1 MYVHILVQSFQTL
14 TIYKEVFFSSASY
27 DFIFW
32 FSIFISKHNAQI
44 LFESSKLSFDLLSVQ
59 LFVLFLQDG
68 FLSP

>member
-32 FSIFISKHNAQI
+32 FSIFIHKSIMLKFCLNRQNLCLI
-44 LFESSKLSFDLLSVQ
+44 C
-59 LFVLFLQDG
+59 
-68 FLSP
+68 